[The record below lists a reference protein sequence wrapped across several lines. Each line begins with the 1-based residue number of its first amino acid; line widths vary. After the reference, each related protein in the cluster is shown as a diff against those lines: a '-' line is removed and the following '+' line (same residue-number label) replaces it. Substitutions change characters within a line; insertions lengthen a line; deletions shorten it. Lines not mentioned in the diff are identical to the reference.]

1 MYSSRRLFWGTTL
14 PLMTLMLVCEAAST
28 RAAVQPAAEVDAAAE
43 PDRAAIVEHAV
54 VDNLERIV
62 TGQYIARGTYTERP
76 YRRAAWLRRSESEFA
91 DALSMHDD
99 SGVRYSLVVRGT
111 FDFDR
116 QAFAFQAER
125 APLSAQR
132 NEFIDRFPEVWYISL
147 PDRTILASRDP
158 RSHRPYLAG
167 IYPQQDPDRINRH
180 FRPLFDVR
188 TLHVVSVDGLEASI
202 GDLDVVAALVSM
214 PDEMT
219 VQGAVTA
226 GTKRSGNR
234 VFSWWS
240 DGEQGYQVVRMM
252 VSELPDSRLPQ
263 RVVVPLAVSE
273 TSWSEHAGVWLPATT
288 HIRSRRGT
296 VEKELE
302 LTFEWSAVNERID
315 SSLFDWHKW
324 DLPDGSTV
332 REFRLGEENMF
343 TLHEFGL
350 PVEIPLKTSGEVS
363 AFSIQ
368 RFLLMVNCTLLAGIV
383 GFASVSLAGRL
394 KRRTKQ

>member
-1 MYSSRRLFWGTTL
+1 
-14 PLMTLMLVCEAAST
+14 MLVCEAGST

-43 PDRAAIVEHAV
+43 LDRAAIVEHAV
-54 VDNLERIV
+54 ADNIERIV

-76 YRRAAWLRRSESEFA
+76 YDRAAWLRHSESEFA
-91 DALSMHDD
+91 DALSMHDE
-99 SGVRYSLVVRGT
+99 SGARYSLVVRGT

-125 APLSAQR
+125 APLSDQR

-147 PDRTILASRDP
+147 PDRTILVSRDP
-158 RSHRPYLAG
+158 SSHRPYLAG
-167 IYPQQDPDRINRH
+167 IYPRQDPDRVNRH

-188 TLHVVSVDGLEASI
+188 TLPAVSVDGLEASI

-214 PDEMT
+214 PDETT

-234 VFSWWS
+234 VLSWWS
-240 DGEQGYQVVRMM
+240 DAEQGYQIVRMM
-252 VSELPDSRLPQ
+252 ESELPDSRLPQ

-288 HIRSRRGT
+288 HVRSRRGT
-296 VEKELE
+296 FEKELE
-302 LTFEWSAVNERID
+302 LTFEWTAVNDRID
-315 SSLFDWHKW
+315 SSVFDWHEW
-324 DLPDGSTV
+324 DLPAGSAV
-332 REFRLGEENMF
+332 REFRLGKENMF

-350 PVEIPLKTSGEVS
+350 PVEIPLNTSGEVS
-363 AFSIQ
+363 AFSAQ
-368 RFLLMVNCTLLAGIV
+368 QFLLMVNCSLLAGIG
-383 GFASVSLAGRL
+383 GFATVWLAWRL
-394 KRRTKQ
+394 RTRTKR